1 MPELIHKIKKDGHE
15 LKRSVPSRLRWQPVD
30 TSMFT
35 AMGMER
41 DDLGTVEL
49 FRAGGFART
58 ILASR
63 NVLYLIERI
72 GTTKALRSWAMP
84 VQALLT
90 AEPAPS
96 QSDEGSRPVVADDP
110 HDEARAEIASEP
122 IVEARDVFRD
132 DLAEPAP
139 MPEPAVA
146 DEPADVVPI
155 FAPAVAP
162 ALGREVVSSPAA
174 DGLPTPTVV
183 PTPSPV
189 VSRALSREVVFSVA
203 TTASFLFGGTLG
215 LLVGRARPVRRPRR
229 RRSLDPT
236 WGSTKGAIQST
247 GRPRPPPTLA
257 RTSPRP
263 RGTSRRSGR
272 PSTPKKPSSRNW
284 KTAPS
289 SGSPNSM
296 TPSSRSR
303 KPSLRS
309 RRSRR
314 DSKSGS
320 TWPRNSW
327 ISSTQTR
334 NPPRTGRTPR
344 PAGTPGPAPDHRPER
359 GIRCHRDDRPGPRP
373 QTQT

>member
-1 MPELIHKIKKDGHE
+1 
-15 LKRSVPSRLRWQPVD
+15 
-30 TSMFT
+30 
-35 AMGMER
+35 
-41 DDLGTVEL
+41 
-49 FRAGGFART
+49 
-58 ILASR
+58 
-63 NVLYLIERI
+63 
-72 GTTKALRSWAMP
+72 MP

-215 LLVGRARPVRRPRR
+215 LLVGQGAAGPPAASASIVRPDLGIYEGRDPKYRAAPPAADPRPDVAKAQGDLQEVRKAINAQEAELKKLEDGSKQRIAELDDAILEKQKTLASLETLAKGLQERLDLAKKFLDQFDANKKPSENGQDPAAGRDARPGPGPQTRTGNPVPPGRPTGPQTTNPNVR
-229 RRSLDPT
+229 S
-236 WGSTKGAIQST
+236 GAA
-247 GRPRPPPTLA
+247 GNVHRPRP
-257 RTSPRP
+257 
-263 RGTSRRSGR
+263 
-272 PSTPKKPSSRNW
+272 
-284 KTAPS
+284 
-289 SGSPNSM
+289 
-296 TPSSRSR
+296 
-303 KPSLRS
+303 
-309 RRSRR
+309 
-314 DSKSGS
+314 
-320 TWPRNSW
+320 
-327 ISSTQTR
+327 
-334 NPPRTGRTPR
+334 
-344 PAGTPGPAPDHRPER
+344 
-359 GIRCHRDDRPGPRP
+359 
-373 QTQT
+373 